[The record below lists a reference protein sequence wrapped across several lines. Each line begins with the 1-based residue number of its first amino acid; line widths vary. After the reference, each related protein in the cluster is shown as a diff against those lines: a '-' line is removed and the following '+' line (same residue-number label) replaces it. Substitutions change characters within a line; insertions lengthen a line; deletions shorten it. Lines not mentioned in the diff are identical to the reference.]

1 MKITDYEKVQ
11 ALVASNIFLLDGDNG
26 TKTILASDMAKAL
39 IGLLSSSEFI
49 SGVNLSELSQV
60 NTVASGNK
68 ILLGTSDGNK
78 AIAAE
83 DALFAILDSFA
94 PVELRRTTFRGKNLG
109 TAFTATQKMN
119 IQNGSFK
126 GLFLGDYWII
136 GGVTWRIWDFDYWY
150 NCGDTAFTKHHIVVM
165 PDASLY
171 ATQMN
176 ETNITTGGYVGS
188 KMYTAN
194 LANAKTLFASAFGS
208 SVLSHRDYLTNAVAN
223 GYPSAGAWLDS
234 SVELPNEIMMYGCH
248 VFAPACD
255 GSTIPNK
262 YTTGK
267 TQLALAAAVPR
278 FISNRQTFWLR
289 DVVSAAY
296 FAYVGHDG
304 PAYYYGAS
312 YSFGVRPVAPI
323 G

>member
-11 ALVASNIFLLDGDNG
+11 TLSASNIFLLDGENG

-60 NTVASGNK
+60 NSMASGNK
-68 ILLGTSDGNK
+68 ILLGTSEGNK

-94 PVELRRTTFRGKNLG
+94 PAELRRTTFRGQKLG
-109 TAFTATQKMN
+109 TAFTAAQKAK
-119 IQNGSFK
+119 IQDGSFK
-126 GLFLGDYWII
+126 GLFLGDYWVI

-165 PDASLY
+165 PDTPLY
-171 ATQMN
+171 DAQMN

-194 LANAKTLFASAFGS
+194 LANAKTLFASAFDS
-208 SVLSHRDYLTNAVAN
+208 SVLSYRDYLTNAVVN
-223 GYPSAGAWLDS
+223 GYPSGGAWFDS

-255 GSTIPNK
+255 SSTVPNK
-262 YTTGK
+262 HTTGK

-289 DVVSAAY
+289 DVVSADLFARVAY
-296 FAYVGHDG
+296 GGNADCV
-304 PAYYYGAS
+304 GAS
-312 YSFGVRPVAPI
+312 NSHGVRPVAPI